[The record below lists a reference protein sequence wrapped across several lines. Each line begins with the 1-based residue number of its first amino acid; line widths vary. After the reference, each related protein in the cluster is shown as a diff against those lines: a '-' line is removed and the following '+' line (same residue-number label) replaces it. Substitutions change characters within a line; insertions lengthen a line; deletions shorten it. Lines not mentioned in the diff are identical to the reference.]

1 MNSKDDGFVYSW
13 GNNYYGQLGHGD
25 RTNRSIPTIING
37 LTKIKKIYCGSFH
50 TMAIN
55 GNKMNFQIY

>member
-13 GNNYYGQLGHGD
+13 GYNWNGELGHGD
-25 RTNRSIPTIING
+25 TTNRSIPTIING
-37 LTKIKKIYCGSFH
+37 LTKIKKIYCGEDY